1 MKTTGVVRCLDA
13 LGRVVIPKEMRNI
26 LNIHN
31 GDPVEITLGEHGSVV
46 VRKFAVDGE
55 LSSCIANLK
64 NAVASF
70 EENIPSSVYDK
81 LITSISDISKLVKDV
96 GKRGA

>member
-1 MKTTGVVRCLDA
+1 MKTTGVVRCVDD
-13 LGRVVIPKEMRNI
+13 LGRIVIPKEMRNM
-26 LNIHN
+26 LNIRN

-55 LSSCIANLK
+55 LSSCIADLK

-70 EENIPSSVYDK
+70 EENIPSSVYEK
-81 LITSISDISKLVKDV
+81 LMTSISDISKLVKGV
-96 GKRGA
+96 GK